1 MKKIILFC
9 LLVFIPKAFSQ
20 INLVTTAIITASS
33 TNPSYPTSNVKD
45 GNIST
50 IWQSSGTGSQNLNIT
65 LVNTIRYATVNLTN
79 VVSPSGFSIQFSP
92 DNTTWT
98 TVASYSGS
106 VSSFVKSNL
115 YLLNSNQFLPYK
127 YIRIQMAS
135 QGNSSLAEVVITE
148 GSSLI
153 SSFTGANCSTGHPL
167 INAVDFN
174 TSTYYENYNENFSL
188 TLQLSRSVGAI
199 NASINAS
206 IGHLKVSLNGPNGIV
221 DGYYYTLNPVE
232 QFLIVNPSGIQ
243 SVTFTS
249 NGSLDVN
256 DVTLEEVLLSNVSM
270 PFTYD
275 AGGNMIL
282 RTILFSSSKSAREE
296 LRDTIIP
303 ANPEF
308 GIEKPYTD
316 EFAGK
321 QIFVYPIPTKGL
333 LSIDFKN
340 LSENDK
346 IAIQLYSVTGQK
358 LLEETLTG
366 SSTVIDL
373 QNRTNG
379 TYFLNIQVNSETH
392 KWTIIK
398 E

>member
-1 MKKIILFC
+1 M
-9 LLVFIPKAFSQ
+9 VMPKAFSQ
-20 INLVTTAIITASS
+20 TNLVTTAIITASS
-33 TNPSYPTSNVKD
+33 TNPSYPVTNVKD
-45 GNIST
+45 NNPAT
-50 IWQSSGTGSQNLNIT
+50 YWQSSGIGTQYLYIT
-65 LVNTIRYATVNLTN
+65 LASTIRYAAINLTN
-79 VVSPSGFSIQFSP
+79 VVSPSGFSIQFSA
-92 DNTTWT
+92 DNITWT

-106 VSSFVKSNL
+106 VSSFAKSNL
-115 YLLNSNQFLPYK
+115 YLLNSNQFLLFK
-127 YIRIQMAS
+127 YIRIQMS
-135 QGNSSLAEVVITE
+135 NYGYSSVAEAAIFE
-148 GSSLI
+148 GTSLI
-153 SSFTGANCSTGHPL
+153 SSFSGANCSTGHPL

-174 TSTYYENYNENFSL
+174 TSTYYENYYENFSL

-206 IGHLKVSLNGPNGIV
+206 TGHLKVSLNGPNGIV

-232 QFLIVNPSGIQ
+232 HFLIVNPSGIQ

-256 DVTLEEVLLSNVSM
+256 DVTLEEVPLSNVSM

-275 AGGNMIL
+275 AGGNMIT
-282 RTILFSSSKSAREE
+282 RTILFSTSKSAQEE
-296 LRDTIIP
+296 FMDTIIP
-303 ANPEF
+303 ANHEF
-308 GIEKPYTD
+308 GSQKPYSD

-321 QIFVYPIPTKGL
+321 KIFVYPIPTKGL

-346 IAIQLYSVTGQK
+346 ISIQLYSVTGQK
-358 LLEETLTG
+358 LLEENVTG
-366 SSTVIDL
+366 SSTIIDL
-373 QNRTNG
+373 QNRANG